1 MTDLTIDEAEAWRAG
16 YRAALEAAACEAE
29 CDEVTE
35 PNHEGRQYVVRYG
48 DPVIASAIR
57 ALPIPD
63 PPPLP
68 DGLCGRGA

>member
-35 PNHEGRQYVVRYG
+35 PNHEGRQ
-48 DPVIASAIR
+48 
-57 ALPIPD
+57 
-63 PPPLP
+63 
-68 DGLCGRGA
+68 